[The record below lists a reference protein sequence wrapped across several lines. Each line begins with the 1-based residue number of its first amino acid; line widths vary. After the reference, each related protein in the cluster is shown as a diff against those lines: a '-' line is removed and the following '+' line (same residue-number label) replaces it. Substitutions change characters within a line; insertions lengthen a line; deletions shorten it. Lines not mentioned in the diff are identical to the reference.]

1 VIRRRIF
8 FDLHSWAGLKL
19 SVFMFFISL
28 TGTLAVFAHEID
40 WLITPELRVETA
52 PERVSYGRMLAS
64 ARARYPDW
72 TFFYLSEPI
81 EPWFAAELVAFT
93 PQDERRR
100 IYIDP
105 YSGEITGDVDW
116 FNAHRILRETHRN
129 LMLPP
134 AIGVPIVSLLAIPL
148 LISVVTSFWIYKRWW
163 KGFFKKP
170 RSGRKRRF
178 WGDIHRLTGLWS
190 LAFLFIIAITSLW
203 YLVESLG
210 GRAPPAA
217 DIPRG
222 DPERAPIEVSGDD
235 LDRMFEHAL
244 RAYPELDVER
254 VLLPLNHGQPVAL
267 LGQTGAILVRPR
279 ANAIAFDPASG
290 DEVHRHHA
298 RQLDVHQR
306 ISEAADPL
314 HFGTFGGLATR
325 VLWFVFGVG
334 MCALS
339 LTGVYLY
346 GLRIAA
352 SSQRRSAREGAGA

>member
-1 VIRRRIF
+1 
-8 FDLHSWAGLKL
+8 
-19 SVFMFFISL
+19 
-28 TGTLAVFAHEID
+28 
-40 WLITPELRVETA
+40 
-52 PERVSYGRMLAS
+52 
-64 ARARYPDW
+64 
-72 TFFYLSEPI
+72 
-81 EPWFAAELVAFT
+81 
-93 PQDERRR
+93 
-100 IYIDP
+100 
-105 YSGEITGDVDW
+105 
-116 FNAHRILRETHRN
+116 
-129 LMLPP
+129 
-134 AIGVPIVSLLAIPL
+134 
-148 LISVVTSFWIYKRWW
+148 
-163 KGFFKKP
+163 
-170 RSGRKRRF
+170 
-178 WGDIHRLTGLWS
+178 
-190 LAFLFIIAITSLW
+190 
-203 YLVESLG
+203 
-210 GRAPPAA
+210 
-217 DIPRG
+217 
-222 DPERAPIEVSGDD
+222 
-235 LDRMFEHAL
+235 MFEHAL